1 MHLPPCMRR
10 AWRRTWSVACRGAT
24 ARRDA
29 VTYWHRRRRYNGCG
43 SGWKGRQSS
52 LKTAARPRWSCAS
65 RTRPPGTR
73 LRSSGPPTKRL
84 HATTSTSP
92 RLPFPSLPDL
102 VCSARQRVAA
112 VSVLAWAAGGVGS
125 AWGGRRGADELPVAW
140 LRAVVVWWRAEP
152 GTSGQRARPGLARVL
167 AVLFLMSVPCIAHG
181 TARRR
186 TYVGRCHWTPSR
198 KCACASVCLPSRI
211 FRVPVVVSLM
221 LHGM

>member
-29 VTYWHRRRRYNGCG
+29 VAYWHRRRRYNGCG

-125 AWGGRRGADELPVAW
+125 AWGGRRGADELTSYRLRGCAPW
-140 LRAVVVWWRAEP
+140 LCGGEQNLAQVVKERDQVLPACWQSCFSCP
-152 GTSGQRARPGLARVL
+152 CLA
-167 AVLFLMSVPCIAHG
+167 
-181 TARRR
+181 
-186 TYVGRCHWTPSR
+186 
-198 KCACASVCLPSRI
+198 SRI
-211 FRVPVVVSLM
+211 VQHADV
-221 LHGM
+221 HT